1 MTVCVPP
8 LWGAPD
14 DEADDLASVV
24 RRAQA
29 YRRMADAGRLVRELD
44 CARCHGTDHR
54 GGVGPSLI
62 DLARSRSRAD
72 FVRMFLDGNPERGM
86 PPYRSISGAVQ
97 NAEGIYDYFRA
108 IAEGSTSP
116 AALPRAQ

>member
-1 MTVCVPP
+1 MTLCVPP
-8 LWGAPD
+8 LWGALD
-14 DEADDLASVV
+14 DEADDLESVV

-44 CARCHGTDHR
+44 CGRCHGTDHR

-62 DLARSRSRAD
+62 DSARSRSRAD

-86 PPYRSISGAVQ
+86 PPYRSIPGAAQ
-97 NAEGIYDYFRA
+97 NAESIYDYLRA
-108 IAEGSTSP
+108 VAEGSTSP
-116 AALPRAQ
+116 AASPPAQ